1 MNAKNAG
8 KADCQ
13 FNFKFNLH
21 KSLLPIGIDDHDL
34 SRLSVVYGT
43 DSEWLRKEAALIEQ
57 ANARCAARLETQFNL
72 SALTGKQA
80 KIIFLGDSITSDRQS
95 YLNILK
101 QALSGSTG
109 LKLVDLS
116 ISAQKSVDLFTGIYP
131 DIIAQRADIAHIMIG
146 TNDVRRI
153 DDERRLYH
161 TSPAEYEK
169 NMDFVIGALIKGGSS
184 VILSTIPPFSR
195 EKASRHFAGGYV
207 LYLEEDRRLYNEILT
222 QLAQKHHVVLNQM
235 DEAYSKYT
243 AEELTLDDGIHLNA
257 LGQELLA
264 CGVLQALA
272 HQLHADEV
280 LRAT

>member
-1 MNAKNAG
+1 MSAKNAD
-8 KADCQ
+8 KPDYQ

-34 SRLSVVYGT
+34 SRLSVVYGV
-43 DSEWLRKEAALIEQ
+43 DSAWLRNETALIRR
-57 ANARCAARLETQFNL
+57 ANARCAAHLETQFNL
-72 SALTGKQA
+72 SALSGKQA

-101 QALSGSTG
+101 QALSGTPD
-109 LKLVDLS
+109 LKLIDLA
-116 ISAQKSVDLFTGIYP
+116 ISAQKSVDLFTGVYP

-169 NMDFVIGALIKGGSS
+169 NMDFVIGALIRNGSS
-184 VILSTIPPFSR
+184 VILTTIPPFSR
-195 EKASRHFAGGYV
+195 EKAAQHFAGGYV
-207 LYLEEDRRLYNEILT
+207 LYLDEDRRLYNEILAR
-222 QLAQKHHVVLNQM
+222 LAQKHHAVLNQM

-243 AEELTLDDGIHLNA
+243 AGELTLDDGIHLNT

-264 CGVLQALA
+264 CGVLKALA
-272 HQLHADEV
+272 HQLGADDI
-280 LRAT
+280 LRET